1 MINFQYKYSRM
12 LKIKTKLISET
23 VGTLFLLLIVV
34 GSGIMGENLTEN
46 KAVVLLANSI
56 STAFGL
62 IVLIW
67 SFGPYSGAH
76 FNPAVSILMML
87 LGKLTKQEMLFY
99 VLCQLIGGILGVIF
113 ANMIF
118 DLDIISISD
127 NRRLTRGIFISEI
140 FATFGLLITILLVG
154 KQKTEMVAVA
164 VGLYIGAAYWFT
176 SSTSFSNPAVTIAR
190 ALSNTFTGIIPS
202 DVIPFIFAQLI
213 GTVIVY
219 IIYKHVYE

>member
-1 MINFQYKYSRM
+1 M
-12 LKIKTKLISET
+12 KTKLISET

-56 STAFGL
+56 ATAFGL

-67 SFGPYSGAH
+67 TFGPYSGAH
-76 FNPAVSILMML
+76 FNPVVSIVMML
-87 LGKLTKQEMLFY
+87 LGKLTKQDMLFY
-99 VLCQLIGGILGVIF
+99 VLCQLIGGVLGVIF

-127 NRRLTRGIFISEI
+127 NKRLTSGIFISEI
-140 FATFGLLITILLVG
+140 IATFGLLITILLVG
-154 KQKTEMVAVA
+154 KQKTEMVAPA

-190 ALSNTFTGIIPS
+190 TLSNTFTGIIPS

-213 GTVIVY
+213 GTLIVY
-219 IIYKHVYE
+219 FIYKHVYE

>member
-1 MINFQYKYSRM
+1 M
-12 LKIKTKLISET
+12 KIKLISET
-23 VGTLFLLLIVV
+23 IGTLFLLLIVV

-56 STAFGL
+56 ATAFGL

-67 SFGPYSGAH
+67 TFGPYSGAH
-76 FNPAVSILMML
+76 FNPVVSIVMML
-87 LGKLTKQEMLFY
+87 LGKLTKYETVLFILFQ
-99 VLCQLIGGILGVIF
+99 VVGGVLGVMI
-113 ANMIF
+113 ANIIF

-140 FATFGLLITILLVG
+140 FATFGLLITILLVS
-154 KQKTEMVAVA
+154 KQKPEMVAAA
-164 VGLYIGAAYWFT
+164 VGLYIGSAYWFT

-190 ALSNTFTGIIPS
+190 TLSNTFTGIIPS

-213 GTVIVY
+213 GTLIVY
-219 IIYKHVYE
+219 FVYKHVYE

>member
-1 MINFQYKYSRM
+1 M
-12 LKIKTKLISET
+12 KIKLISEMI
-23 VGTLFLLLIVV
+23 GTLFLLLIVV

-46 KAVVLLANSI
+46 KGVVLLANSI
-56 STAFGL
+56 ATAFGL

-67 SFGPYSGAH
+67 TFGPYSGAH
-76 FNPAVSILMML
+76 FNPVVSIVMML
-87 LGKLTKQEMLFY
+87 LGKLTKQDMLFY
-99 VLCQLIGGILGVIF
+99 VLCQLIGGVLGVIF

-127 NRRLTRGIFISEI
+127 NKRLTIGIFISEI
-140 FATFGLLITILLVG
+140 IATFGLLITILLVS
-154 KQKTEMVAVA
+154 KQKSEMVAAA

-190 ALSNTFTGIIPS
+190 TLSNTFTGIAPS

-213 GTVIVY
+213 GTLIVY
-219 IIYKHVYE
+219 FIYKNVYE

>member
-1 MINFQYKYSRM
+1 M
-12 LKIKTKLISET
+12 KTKLISET

-46 KAVVLLANSI
+46 KGVVLLANSI
-56 STAFGL
+56 ATAFGL

-67 SFGPYSGAH
+67 TFGPYSGAH
-76 FNPAVSILMML
+76 FNPVVSIVMMF
-87 LGKLTKQEMLFY
+87 LGKLTKQDMLFY
-99 VLCQLIGGILGVIF
+99 VLCQLIGGVLGVIF

-127 NRRLTRGIFISEI
+127 NKRLTSGVFISEVI
-140 FATFGLLITILLVG
+140 ATFGLLITILLVG
-154 KQKTEMVAVA
+154 KQKTEMVAPA

-190 ALSNTFTGIIPS
+190 TLSNTFTGIIPS

-213 GTVIVY
+213 GTLIVY
-219 IIYKHVYE
+219 FIYKHVYE

>member
-1 MINFQYKYSRM
+1 M
-12 LKIKTKLISET
+12 KTKLISET
-23 VGTLFLLLIVV
+23 IGTLFLLLIVV

-56 STAFGL
+56 ATAFGL

-67 SFGPYSGAH
+67 TFGPYSGAH
-76 FNPAVSILMML
+76 FNPAVSIVMML
-87 LGKLTKQEMLFY
+87 LGKLTKNETLLFI
-99 VLCQLIGGILGVIF
+99 LCQVIGGVLGVIS

-127 NRRLTRGIFISEI
+127 NKRLTSGIFVSEI
-140 FATFGLLITILLVG
+140 IATFGLLITILLVS
-154 KQKTEMVAVA
+154 KQKIEMVAPA

-190 ALSNTFTGIIPS
+190 TLSNTFTGIIPS

-213 GTVIVY
+213 GTLIVY
-219 IIYKHVYE
+219 FIYKHVYD

>member
-1 MINFQYKYSRM
+1 M
-12 LKIKTKLISET
+12 KTKLISET

-56 STAFGL
+56 ATAFGL

-67 SFGPYSGAH
+67 TFGPYSGAH
-76 FNPAVSILMML
+76 FNPVVSIVMMF
-87 LGKLTKQEMLFY
+87 LGKLTKQDMLFY
-99 VLCQLIGGILGVIF
+99 VLCQLIGGVLGVIF

-118 DLDIISISD
+118 DLDIISISE
-127 NRRLTRGIFISEI
+127 NKRLTSGIFISEVI
-140 FATFGLLITILLVG
+140 ATFGLLITILLVG
-154 KQKTEMVAVA
+154 KQKTEMVAPA

-190 ALSNTFTGIIPS
+190 TLSNTFTGIIPS

-213 GTVIVY
+213 GTLIVY
-219 IIYKHVYE
+219 FIYKHVYE

>member
-1 MINFQYKYSRM
+1 M
-12 LKIKTKLISET
+12 KTKLISET

-56 STAFGL
+56 ATAFGL

-67 SFGPYSGAH
+67 TFGPYSGAH
-76 FNPAVSILMML
+76 FNPVVSIVMML
-87 LGKLTKQEMLFY
+87 LGKLTKQDMLFY
-99 VLCQLIGGILGVIF
+99 VLCQLIGGVLGVIF

-127 NRRLTRGIFISEI
+127 NKRLTSGIFVSEI
-140 FATFGLLITILLVG
+140 IATFGLLITILLVS
-154 KQKTEMVAVA
+154 KQKTEMVAPA

-190 ALSNTFTGIIPS
+190 TLSNTFTGIIPS

-213 GTVIVY
+213 GTLIVY
-219 IIYKHVYE
+219 FIYKHVYE

>member
-1 MINFQYKYSRM
+1 M
-12 LKIKTKLISET
+12 KIKLISET
-23 VGTLFLLLIVV
+23 IGTLFLLLIVV

-56 STAFGL
+56 ATAFGL

-67 SFGPYSGAH
+67 TFGPYSGAH
-76 FNPAVSILMML
+76 FNPAVSFVMML
-87 LGKLTKQEMLFY
+87 LGKLTKQDMFFY
-99 VLCQLIGGILGVIF
+99 VLCQLIGGVLGVIF

-118 DLDIISISD
+118 DLEIISISE
-127 NRRLTRGIFISEI
+127 NKRLTSGIFISEI
-140 FATFGLLITILLVG
+140 IATFGLLITILLVG
-154 KQKTEMVAVA
+154 KQKTEMVAPA

-190 ALSNTFTGIIPS
+190 TLSNTFTGIIPS

-213 GTVIVY
+213 GTLIVY
-219 IIYKHVYE
+219 FIYKHVYE

>member
-1 MINFQYKYSRM
+1 M
-12 LKIKTKLISET
+12 KTKLISET
-23 VGTLFLLLIVV
+23 IGTLFLLLIVV

-56 STAFGL
+56 ATAFGL

-67 SFGPYSGAH
+67 SFGLHSGAH

-87 LGKLTKQEMLFY
+87 LGKLTKQDMLFY
-99 VLCQLIGGILGVIF
+99 VLCQLIGAVLGVIS

-118 DLDIISISD
+118 DLDIISMSD
-127 NRRLTRGIFISEI
+127 NKRLTSGIFISEI
-140 FATFGLLITILLVG
+140 IATFGLLITILLVS
-154 KQKTEMVAVA
+154 KQKTEMIAPA

-190 ALSNTFTGIIPS
+190 TLSNTFTGIIPS

-213 GTVIVY
+213 GTLIVY
-219 IIYKHVYE
+219 FVYKHVYE

>member
-1 MINFQYKYSRM
+1 M
-12 LKIKTKLISET
+12 KTKLISET
-23 VGTLFLLLIVV
+23 IGTLFLLLIVV

-56 STAFGL
+56 AIAFGL

-67 SFGPYSGAH
+67 TFGSYSGAH
-76 FNPAVSILMML
+76 FNPAVSILMMF
-87 LGKLTKQEMLFY
+87 LGKLTKQDMLFY
-99 VLCQLIGGILGVIF
+99 VLCQLIGGVLGVIF

-127 NRRLTRGIFISEI
+127 NKRLTSGIFVSEI
-140 FATFGLLITILLVG
+140 IATFGLLITILLLS
-154 KQKTEMVAVA
+154 KQKTEMVAPA

-190 ALSNTFTGIIPS
+190 TLSNTFTGIIPS

-213 GTVIVY
+213 GTLIVY
-219 IIYKHVYE
+219 FIYKHVYE

>member
-1 MINFQYKYSRM
+1 M
-12 LKIKTKLISET
+12 KTKLISET

-46 KAVVLLANSI
+46 KGVVLLANSI
-56 STAFGL
+56 ATAFGL

-67 SFGPYSGAH
+67 TFGPYSGAH
-76 FNPAVSILMML
+76 FNPVVSIVMMF
-87 LGKLTKQEMLFY
+87 LGKLTKQDMLFY
-99 VLCQLIGGILGVIF
+99 VLCQLIGGVLGVIF

-127 NRRLTRGIFISEI
+127 NKRLTSGIFVSEI
-140 FATFGLLITILLVG
+140 IATFGLLITILLVG
-154 KQKTEMVAVA
+154 KQKTEMVAPA

-190 ALSNTFTGIIPS
+190 TLSNTFTGIIPS

-213 GTVIVY
+213 GTLIVY
-219 IIYKHVYE
+219 FIYKHVYEL

>member
-1 MINFQYKYSRM
+1 MKA
-12 LKIKTKLISET
+12 KLISET

-56 STAFGL
+56 ATAFGL

-76 FNPAVSILMML
+76 FNPAVSILMMF
-87 LGKLTKQEMLFY
+87 LGKLTKQDMLFY
-99 VLCQLIGGILGVIF
+99 VLCQLIGGVLGVIF

-190 ALSNTFTGIIPS
+190 TLSNTFTGIIPS

-213 GTVIVY
+213 GTLIVY
-219 IIYKHVYE
+219 FIYKHVYE